1 MYIEIAIKQIHH
13 KGGRPMRKI
22 AYLSMDAHANHCV
35 LGDMDADGTFR
46 GNHTFS
52 TSEKNIIT
60 ALQNIKAK
68 EKYLTL
74 EESNLA
80 YWIAQVASPYVTKV
94 IPCDPK
100 ENALIYKSSHKKDKV
115 DTKKLCRLLRLGEL
129 KQVYHPESDE
139 RAIFKAAARHYID
152 LRDQQIT
159 LKQKIKAMYRYWGVI
174 DVAGEAVYSIKKRD
188 DYLSQIKHL
197 HIKNQLNRL
206 YALMDET
213 ESMQDKALKAMKQ
226 MGRKYP
232 EIKEFKKIP
241 GIGDINA
248 HIFDAFIQTPDR
260 FANRSQLWRYCRLA
274 VTDRTSDGKPLGYKR
289 LDRSGIS
296 ELKALTYQ
304 AWMSAL
310 RSDNEVRRF
319 YSDSLRRTYR
329 RTHARLNTQR
339 KIIAVM
345 YGIWKRGI
353 AYRHQLFLDPLESG
367 VV

>member
-1 MYIEIAIKQIHH
+1 
-13 KGGRPMRKI
+13 MRKI
-22 AYLSMDAHANHCV
+22 AYLAMDIHANHCV
-35 LGDMDADGTFR
+35 LGEMDFDGTFR

-52 TSEKNIIT
+52 TSEKNIIK
-60 ALQNIKAK
+60 ALENIKAK

-80 YWIAQVASPYVTKV
+80 YWAAQVASPCVTQV

-100 ENALIYKSSHKKDKV
+100 ENALIYKGSHKHDKV
-115 DTKKLCRLLRLGEL
+115 DTQKLCRLLRLGEL
-129 KQVYHPESDE
+129 KRVYHPQSDD

-159 LKQKIKAMYRYWGVI
+159 LKQKIKAMYRHWGVI
-174 DVAGEAVYSIKKRD
+174 DVAGEAVYSIKKRQ
-188 DYLSQIKHL
+188 DYLKQVKHL
-197 HIKNQLNRL
+197 HIRNQLNRL
-206 YALMDET
+206 YVLMDEA
-213 ESMQDKALKAMKQ
+213 ESMQGKALKAMKQ

-241 GIGDINA
+241 GIGDIGA

-260 FANRSQLWRYCRLA
+260 FANRSKLWRYCRLG
-274 VTDRTSDGKPLGYKR
+274 VTDRSSDGKPLGFRR

-310 RSDNEVRRF
+310 KGDNEVRRF
-319 YSDSLRRTYR
+319 YSDSLKRTFSR
-329 RTHARLNTQR
+329 VHARLNTQR
-339 KIIAVM
+339 KILAVM
-345 YGIWKRGI
+345 YGIWKRGE
-353 AYRHQLFLDPLESG
+353 AYRSQLFLDPLHSG
-367 VV
+367 AV